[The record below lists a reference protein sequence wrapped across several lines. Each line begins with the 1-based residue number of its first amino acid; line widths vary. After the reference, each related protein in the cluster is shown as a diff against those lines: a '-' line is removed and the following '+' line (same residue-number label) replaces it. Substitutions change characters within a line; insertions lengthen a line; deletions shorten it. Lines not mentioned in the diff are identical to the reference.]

1 MGAAAAAEPAV
12 AAAGRKQAAGEACAQ
27 VAAACQLAQGEVR
40 QSHSSAAAAGEAPEV
55 LVQPALQSPAFKT
68 HAVSQVP
75 LVCKPNRQQHL
86 LVPRLRNE

>member
-55 LVQPALQSPAFKT
+55 LVQPAL
-68 HAVSQVP
+68 
-75 LVCKPNRQQHL
+75 
-86 LVPRLRNE
+86 